1 MPAERLQKLLAAAG
15 YGSRRACE
23 DFLTAGRVRVNGSI
37 AKLGDKADPA
47 LDKIAVDG
55 EPLVVEKQVYIMLN
69 KPRNVVSS
77 LEAQGDRDTVRDL
90 VKVPGRLYPVGRL
103 DAQSEGLIL
112 LTNDGELTNR
122 LTHPRYG
129 HEKEYSVFIVGELDY
144 QRLDAWR
151 RGIVIR
157 DEDGN
162 GERTAP
168 AQVAIDKRTGEG
180 TWLTVIMREGKK
192 HQIRR
197 VAETLGLAVARLIR
211 VRMGALELGTLA
223 SGTWRALSAAE
234 VKALQGTAPAPRA
247 KSRPRAG
254 ATSSRRN
261 TPPARPDSRS
271 KRPGTGG
278 SRGEESPRPS
288 PRNKRPASGGTRGGP
303 TGRPDRGTKPSSPRS
318 DSRGRSGPGPGRN
331 RKP

>member
-1 MPAERLQKLLAAAG
+1 MPAERIQKLLAAAG

-23 DFLTAGRVRVNGSI
+23 DYLTAGRVRVNGKV

-47 LDKIAVDG
+47 VDKVLVDG
-55 EPLVVEKQVYIMLN
+55 EPLVAEKRVYIMLN

-77 LEAQGDRDTVRDL
+77 LEAQGERDTVRDL
-90 VKVPGRLYPVGRL
+90 VNVPGRLYPVGRL

-151 RGIVIR
+151 RGIVIK

-162 GERTAP
+162 SERTAP
-168 AQVAIDKRTGEG
+168 ASVNIQKRTGEG

-211 VRMGALELGTLA
+211 VRMGALELGSLA
-223 SGTWRALSAAE
+223 SGTWRALTNFE
-234 VKALQGTAPAPRA
+234 VRALQSEAPAKKTA
-247 KSRPRAG
+247 TRPRSNTARRES
-254 ATSSRRN
+254 APKSKPSSKPSSSRRGPSN
-261 TPPARPDSRS
+261 RS
-271 KRPGTGG
+271 DNRSQPSG
-278 SRGEESPRPS
+278 SR
-288 PRNKRPASGGTRGGP
+288 N
-303 TGRPDRGTKPSSPRS
+303 
-318 DSRGRSGPGPGRN
+318 DSRGRSN
-331 RKP
+331 RSSKR

>member
-1 MPAERLQKLLAAAG
+1 MPAERIQKLLAAAG

-23 DFLTAGRVRVNGSI
+23 DYLTAGRVRVNGKV

-47 LDKIAVDG
+47 VDKVLVDG
-55 EPLVVEKQVYIMLN
+55 EPLVAEKRVYIMLN

-77 LEAQGDRDTVRDL
+77 LEAQ
-90 VKVPGRLYPVGRL
+90 GRLYPVGRL

-151 RGIVIR
+151 RGIVIK

-162 GERTAP
+162 SERTAP
-168 AQVAIDKRTGEG
+168 ASVNIQKRTGEG

-211 VRMGALELGTLA
+211 VRMGALELGSLA
-223 SGTWRALSAAE
+223 SGTWRALTNFE
-234 VKALQGTAPAPRA
+234 VRALQSEAPAKKTA
-247 KSRPRAG
+247 TRPRSNTARRES
-254 ATSSRRN
+254 APKSKPSSKPSSSRRGPSN
-261 TPPARPDSRS
+261 RS
-271 KRPGTGG
+271 DNRSQPSG
-278 SRGEESPRPS
+278 SR
-288 PRNKRPASGGTRGGP
+288 N
-303 TGRPDRGTKPSSPRS
+303 
-318 DSRGRSGPGPGRN
+318 DSRGRSN
-331 RKP
+331 RSSKR